1 MIGVLLTI
9 LKVIGIIIL
18 ALIALALLIV
28 LMVLFIP
35 VRYRGKI
42 YFKKTPDID
51 LSVTWFF
58 KFLNISL
65 KFKDELDISAKVAW
79 FFTVFS
85 NKEDSKDEQKINSD
99 NKDAFE
105 KETEEKS
112 LSKKD
117 ENKGKS
123 ASLKVDNVKEVK
135 EHKKDTENIP
145 PVKADELNKQEKK
158 HSKAVKKAKD
168 KKKDNKNKSIP
179 EKILEKAKDIHYIVT
194 NDENKFIFMKM
205 LEKVKKIIVHVLP
218 RKISG
223 YFKFGFEDPSVTGQ
237 VLEILAVFYP
247 LYKDDF
253 KIIPMFYDEIIE
265 VDISFKG
272 RLRIVYAAYIGLLL
286 WLNKKKIKTRPK

>member
-1 MIGVLLTI
+1 MISVLLTI

-51 LSVTWFF
+51 LSVTWLF

-85 NKEDSKDEQKINSD
+85 NKEDSKDGQEIEFG
-99 NKDAFE
+99 NKDTFK
-105 KETEEKS
+105 KEPEEKS
-112 LSKKD
+112 LSKK
-117 ENKGKS
+117 ENSEEKS
-123 ASLKVDNVKEVK
+123 ASLKGDNIKKHKE
-135 EHKKDTENIP
+135 DTENIP

-168 KKKDNKNKSIP
+168 KKKDKKNKSLP
-179 EKILEKAKDIHYIVT
+179 EKILEKVKDIHYIIT
-194 NDENKFIFMKM
+194 NDENKVIFMKM

-218 RKISG
+218 KKISG

>member
-1 MIGVLLTI
+1 MIGVLLTV

-85 NKEDSKDEQKINSD
+85 NKEDSKNEQKVKSD

-112 LSKKD
+112 LLKK
-117 ENKGKS
+117 ENSEEKS
-123 ASLKVDNVKEVK
+123 ASLKGDNIKK
-135 EHKKDTENIP
+135 HKKDTENIP

-168 KKKDNKNKSIP
+168 KKKDKKNKSLP
-179 EKILEKAKDIHYIVT
+179 EKILEKVKDIHYIIT
-194 NDENKFIFMKM
+194 NDENKLVFMKM

-272 RLRIVYAAYIGLLL
+272 RLRIFYAAYIGLLL

>member
-85 NKEDSKDEQKINSD
+85 NKEDSKDEKEIEFG
-99 NKDAFE
+99 NKDTLE
-105 KETEEKS
+105 KEPEEKS
-112 LSKKD
+112 LLKK
-117 ENKGKS
+117 ENSEEKS
-123 ASLKVDNVKEVK
+123 ASLKD
-135 EHKKDTENIP
+135 HKKDTENIP

-168 KKKDNKNKSIP
+168 KKKDKKNKSLP
-179 EKILEKAKDIHYIVT
+179 EKILEKVKDIHYIIT
-194 NDENKFIFMKM
+194 NDENKLIFMKM
-205 LEKVKKIIVHVLP
+205 LEKVKKVIVHVLP

-247 LYKDDF
+247 IYKDDF
-253 KIIPMFYDEIIE
+253 KIIPMFYDEIVE

-272 RLRIVYAAYIGLLL
+272 RLRIFYAAYIGLLL

>member
-1 MIGVLLTI
+1 MIGVLLTV

-42 YFKKTPDID
+42 YFKKKPDID

-85 NKEDSKDEQKINSD
+85 NKEDSKDEKEIEFG
-99 NKDAFE
+99 NKDTFE

-112 LSKKD
+112 LLKK
-117 ENKGKS
+117 ENSEEKS
-123 ASLKVDNVKEVK
+123 ASLKGDNIK
-135 EHKKDTENIP
+135 EHKRDTENIP

-168 KKKDNKNKSIP
+168 KKKDKKNKSLP
-179 EKILEKAKDIHYIVT
+179 EKILEKVKDIHYIVT
-194 NDENKFIFMKM
+194 NDENKLIFMKM

-272 RLRIVYAAYIGLLL
+272 RLRIFYAAYIGLLL

>member
-35 VRYRGKI
+35 VRYKGKI

-85 NKEDSKDEQKINSD
+85 NKEDSKDEKEIEFV

-105 KETEEKS
+105 KEPEEKS
-112 LSKKD
+112 LLKK
-117 ENKGKS
+117 EKS
-123 ASLKVDNVKEVK
+123 ASLKGDNIKEVK
-135 EHKKDTENIP
+135 EHKRDTENTLTI
-145 PVKADELNKQEKK
+145 KADELNKQEKK

-168 KKKDNKNKSIP
+168 KKNDKKNKSLP
-179 EKILEKAKDIHYIVT
+179 EKILEKVKDIHYIVT
-194 NDENKFIFMKM
+194 NDENKLIFIKM

-218 RKISG
+218 KKIVG

-272 RLRIVYAAYIGLLL
+272 RLRIFYAAYIGLLL

>member
-18 ALIALALLIV
+18 TLIALALLIV

-42 YFKKTPDID
+42 YFKKTLDID

-85 NKEDSKDEQKINSD
+85 NKEDSKDEQKIELG
-99 NKDAFE
+99 NKDTFE

-112 LSKKD
+112 LSKK
-117 ENKGKS
+117 ENSEEKS
-123 ASLKVDNVKEVK
+123 ASLKGDNIKKHKE
-135 EHKKDTENIP
+135 DTENIP

-158 HSKAVKKAKD
+158 YSKAVKKAKD
-168 KKKDNKNKSIP
+168 KKKDKKNKSLP
-179 EKILEKAKDIHYIVT
+179 EKILEKAKDIHYIIT
-194 NDENKFIFMKM
+194 NDENKLIFMKM

-218 RKISG
+218 KKIVG

-253 KIIPMFYDEIIE
+253 KIIPMFYDEIVE

-272 RLRIVYAAYIGLLL
+272 RLRIFYAAYIGLLL
-286 WLNKKKIKTRPK
+286 WLNKKKIKTRPR

>member
-18 ALIALALLIV
+18 ALIALVLLIV

-42 YFKKTPDID
+42 CFKKTPDID

-85 NKEDSKDEQKINSD
+85 NKEDSKDEKEIEFG

-112 LSKKD
+112 LLKK
-117 ENKGKS
+117 EKS
-123 ASLKVDNVKEVK
+123 ASLKGDNIK
-135 EHKKDTENIP
+135 EHKRDTENIP

-158 HSKAVKKAKD
+158 HNKAVKKAKD
-168 KKKDNKNKSIP
+168 KKKDKKNKSLP
-179 EKILEKAKDIHYIVT
+179 EKILEKVKDIHYIIT
-194 NDENKFIFMKM
+194 NDENKLIFMKM

-218 RKISG
+218 KKISG

-272 RLRIVYAAYIGLLL
+272 RLRIFYAAYIGLLL

>member
-65 KFKDELDISAKVAW
+65 KFKEELDISAKVAW
-79 FFTVFS
+79 VFTVFS
-85 NKEDSKDEQKINSD
+85 NKEDSKDGQKVKSD

-112 LSKKD
+112 LLKK
-117 ENKGKS
+117 EKS
-123 ASLKVDNVKEVK
+123 ASLKGDNIKK
-135 EHKKDTENIP
+135 HKKDTENIP

-168 KKKDNKNKSIP
+168 KKKGNKNKSLP

-247 LYKDDF
+247 LYKDNF
-253 KIIPMFYDEIIE
+253 KIIPMFYDEIVE

-272 RLRIVYAAYIGLLL
+272 RLRIFYAAYIGLLL

>member
-18 ALIALALLIV
+18 ALIALTLLIV

-35 VRYRGKI
+35 VRYSGKI

-65 KFKDELDISAKVAW
+65 KFKDELDINAKVAW

-85 NKEDSKDEQKINSD
+85 NKEDSKDEKEIEFG
-99 NKDAFE
+99 NKDTFE
-105 KETEEKS
+105 KEPEEKS
-112 LSKKD
+112 LSKK
-117 ENKGKS
+117 ENSEEKS
-123 ASLKVDNVKEVK
+123 ASLKGDNIKK
-135 EHKKDTENIP
+135 HKKDTENIP

-168 KKKDNKNKSIP
+168 KKKDNKNKSLP
-179 EKILEKAKDIHYIVT
+179 EKILKKVKDIHYIIT
-194 NDENKFIFMKM
+194 NDENKLIFMKM

-218 RKISG
+218 KKIVG

-272 RLRIVYAAYIGLLL
+272 RLRIFYAVYIGLLL
-286 WLNKKKIKTRPK
+286 WLNKKKIKTRPR

>member
-18 ALIALALLIV
+18 ALIALVLLIV

-85 NKEDSKDEQKINSD
+85 NKEDSKDEQKVKSD
-99 NKDAFE
+99 NKDTFE

-112 LSKKD
+112 LLKK
-117 ENKGKS
+117 EKS
-123 ASLKVDNVKEVK
+123 ASLKGDNIKEVK
-135 EHKKDTENIP
+135 EHKRDTENTLTI
-145 PVKADELNKQEKK
+145 KADELNKQEKK
-158 HSKAVKKAKD
+158 HSKVVKKAKD
-168 KKKDNKNKSIP
+168 KKKDKKNKSLP
-179 EKILEKAKDIHYIVT
+179 EKILEKVKDIHYIIT
-194 NDENKFIFMKM
+194 NDENKLIFMKM
-205 LEKVKKIIVHVLP
+205 LEKVKKIIVHLLP
-218 RKISG
+218 KKIVG
-223 YFKFGFEDPSVTGQ
+223 YFKFGFEYPSVTGQ

-253 KIIPMFYDEIIE
+253 KIIPMFYDEIVE

-272 RLRIVYAAYIGLLL
+272 RLRIFYAAYIGLLL

>member
-85 NKEDSKDEQKINSD
+85 NKEDSKDGQKVKSD
-99 NKDAFE
+99 NKDTFE

-112 LSKKD
+112 LSKK
-117 ENKGKS
+117 ENSEEKS
-123 ASLKVDNVKEVK
+123 ESIK

-158 HSKAVKKAKD
+158 HNKAVKKAKNKKTD
-168 KKKDNKNKSIP
+168 KKNKSLP
-179 EKILEKAKDIHYIVT
+179 EKILEKVKDIHYIIT
-194 NDENKFIFMKM
+194 NDENKLIFMKM

-247 LYKDDF
+247 LYEDGF
-253 KIIPMFYDEIIE
+253 EIIPMFYDEIIE

>member
-18 ALIALALLIV
+18 ALIALVLLIV

-42 YFKKTPDID
+42 CFKKTPDID

-85 NKEDSKDEQKINSD
+85 NKEDSKDEKEIEFG

-112 LSKKD
+112 LLKK
-117 ENKGKS
+117 EKS
-123 ASLKVDNVKEVK
+123 ASLKGDNIK
-135 EHKKDTENIP
+135 EHKRDTENIP

-158 HSKAVKKAKD
+158 HNKAVKKAKD
-168 KKKDNKNKSIP
+168 KKKDKKNKSLP
-179 EKILEKAKDIHYIVT
+179 EKILEKVKDIHYIIT
-194 NDENKFIFMKM
+194 NDENKLIFMKM

-218 RKISG
+218 KKISG

-253 KIIPMFYDEIIE
+253 KIIPMFYDEIVE

-272 RLRIVYAAYIGLLL
+272 RLRIFYAAYIGLLL

>member
-28 LMVLFIP
+28 LMGLFIP

-85 NKEDSKDEQKINSD
+85 NKEDSKDEKEIEFG

-105 KETEEKS
+105 KEPEEKS
-112 LSKKD
+112 LLKK
-117 ENKGKS
+117 EKS
-123 ASLKVDNVKEVK
+123 ASLKGDNIKEVK
-135 EHKKDTENIP
+135 EHKRDIENTLTI
-145 PVKADELNKQEKK
+145 KADELNKQEKK
-158 HSKAVKKAKD
+158 HTKAVKKAKD
-168 KKKDNKNKSIP
+168 KKKDKKNKSLP
-179 EKILEKAKDIHYIVT
+179 EKILEKVKDIHYIIT
-194 NDENKFIFMKM
+194 NDENKLIFIKM
-205 LEKVKKIIVHVLP
+205 LEKTKKIIVHVLP
-218 RKISG
+218 KKIVG

-272 RLRIVYAAYIGLLL
+272 RLRILYAAYIGLLL

>member
-18 ALIALALLIV
+18 ALIALVLLIV

-85 NKEDSKDEQKINSD
+85 NKEDSKDEQKIELG

-112 LSKKD
+112 LLKK
-117 ENKGKS
+117 EKS
-123 ASLKVDNVKEVK
+123 ASLKGDNIKEVK
-135 EHKKDTENIP
+135 EHKRDTENTLTI
-145 PVKADELNKQEKK
+145 KADELNKQEKK

-168 KKKDNKNKSIP
+168 KKKDKKNKSLP
-179 EKILEKAKDIHYIVT
+179 EKILEKAKDIHYIIT
-194 NDENKFIFMKM
+194 NDENRLIFMKM
-205 LEKVKKIIVHVLP
+205 LEKVKKIIVHLLP
-218 RKISG
+218 KKIVG
-223 YFKFGFEDPSVTGQ
+223 YFKFGFEYPSVTGQ

-253 KIIPMFYDEIIE
+253 KIIPMFYDEIVE

-272 RLRIVYAAYIGLLL
+272 RLRIFYAAYIGLLL
-286 WLNKKKIKTRPK
+286 WLNKKKIKTRPQ

>member
-65 KFKDELDISAKVAW
+65 KFKEELDISAKVAW
-79 FFTVFS
+79 VFTVFS
-85 NKEDSKDEQKINSD
+85 NKEDSKDGQKVKSD

-112 LSKKD
+112 LLKK
-117 ENKGKS
+117 EKS
-123 ASLKVDNVKEVK
+123 ASLKGDNIKK
-135 EHKKDTENIP
+135 HKKDTENIP

-168 KKKDNKNKSIP
+168 KKKGNKNKSLP

-253 KIIPMFYDEIIE
+253 KIIPMFYDEIVE

-272 RLRIVYAAYIGLLL
+272 RLRIFYAAYIGLLL

>member
-85 NKEDSKDEQKINSD
+85 NKEDSKDGQKVKSD
-99 NKDAFE
+99 NKDTFG

-112 LSKKD
+112 LSKK
-117 ENKGKS
+117 ENSEEKS
-123 ASLKVDNVKEVK
+123 ASLKGDNIKKHKE
-135 EHKKDTENIP
+135 DTENTP

-168 KKKDNKNKSIP
+168 KKKDKKNKSLP
-179 EKILEKAKDIHYIVT
+179 EKILEKVKDIHYIIT
-194 NDENKFIFMKM
+194 NDENKLIFMKM
-205 LEKVKKIIVHVLP
+205 LEKTKKIIVHVLP

-253 KIIPMFYDEIIE
+253 KVIPMFYDEIVE

-272 RLRIVYAAYIGLLL
+272 RLRIFYAAYIGLLL

>member
-18 ALIALALLIV
+18 ALIALVLLIV

-85 NKEDSKDEQKINSD
+85 NKEDSKDEKEIEFG

-105 KETEEKS
+105 KEPEEKS
-112 LSKKD
+112 LLKK
-117 ENKGKS
+117 ENSEEKS
-123 ASLKVDNVKEVK
+123 ASLKGDNIK
-135 EHKKDTENIP
+135 EHKTDTENIP

-158 HSKAVKKAKD
+158 HTKAVKKAKD
-168 KKKDNKNKSIP
+168 KKKDKKNKSLL
-179 EKILEKAKDIHYIVT
+179 EKILEKVKDIHYIIT
-194 NDENKFIFMKM
+194 NDENKLIFMKM

-272 RLRIVYAAYIGLLL
+272 RLRIFYAAYIGLLL

>member
-79 FFTVFS
+79 VFTVFS
-85 NKEDSKDEQKINSD
+85 NKEDSKDEKEIEFG

-105 KETEEKS
+105 KEPEE
-112 LSKKD
+112 
-117 ENKGKS
+117 KS
-123 ASLKVDNVKEVK
+123 ASLKGDNIKEVK
-135 EHKKDTENIP
+135 EHKRDTENTLTI
-145 PVKADELNKQEKK
+145 KADELNKQEKK
-158 HSKAVKKAKD
+158 HTKAVKKAKD
-168 KKKDNKNKSIP
+168 KKKDKKNKSLP
-179 EKILEKAKDIHYIVT
+179 EKILEKAKDIHYIIT
-194 NDENKFIFMKM
+194 NDENKLIFMKM
-205 LEKVKKIIVHVLP
+205 LEKTKKIIVHVLP
-218 RKISG
+218 KKISG

-272 RLRIVYAAYIGLLL
+272 RLRILYAAYIGLLL

>member
-65 KFKDELDISAKVAW
+65 KFKDELDISAKVAC

-85 NKEDSKDEQKINSD
+85 NKEDSKDEQKVKSD
-99 NKDAFE
+99 NKDTFE

-112 LSKKD
+112 
-117 ENKGKS
+117 
-123 ASLKVDNVKEVK
+123 ASLKGDNIK
-135 EHKKDTENIP
+135 EHKTDTENIP

-168 KKKDNKNKSIP
+168 KKKDNKNNSLP
-179 EKILEKAKDIHYIVT
+179 EKILEKAKDIHYIIT
-194 NDENKFIFMKM
+194 NDENKLIFMKM

-247 LYKDDF
+247 LYKYDF

>member
-18 ALIALALLIV
+18 ALIALVLLIV

-85 NKEDSKDEQKINSD
+85 NKEDSKDEQKIELG

-112 LSKKD
+112 LLKK
-117 ENKGKS
+117 EKS
-123 ASLKVDNVKEVK
+123 ASLKGDNIKEVK
-135 EHKKDTENIP
+135 EHKRDTENTLTI
-145 PVKADELNKQEKK
+145 KADELNKQEKK

-168 KKKDNKNKSIP
+168 KKKDKKNKSLP
-179 EKILEKAKDIHYIVT
+179 EKILEKAKDIHYIIT
-194 NDENKFIFMKM
+194 NDENRLIFMKM
-205 LEKVKKIIVHVLP
+205 LEKVKKIIVHLLP
-218 RKISG
+218 KKIVG
-223 YFKFGFEDPSVTGQ
+223 YFKFGFEYPSVTGQ

-253 KIIPMFYDEIIE
+253 KIIPMFYDEIVE

-272 RLRIVYAAYIGLLL
+272 RLHIFYAAYIGLLL
-286 WLNKKKIKTRPK
+286 WLNKKKIKTRPQ

>member
-85 NKEDSKDEQKINSD
+85 NKEDSKDEQKV
-99 NKDAFE
+99 
-105 KETEEKS
+105 KS
-112 LSKKD
+112 
-117 ENKGKS
+117 
-123 ASLKVDNVKEVK
+123 
-135 EHKKDTENIP
+135 HKKDTENIL

-158 HSKAVKKAKD
+158 HTKAVKKAKD
-168 KKKDNKNKSIP
+168 KKKDKKNKSLP
-179 EKILEKAKDIHYIVT
+179 EKILEKVKDIHYIIT
-194 NDENKFIFMKM
+194 NDENKLIFMKM

-272 RLRIVYAAYIGLLL
+272 RLRILYAAYIGLLL

>member
-42 YFKKTPDID
+42 CFKKTPDID

-65 KFKDELDISAKVAW
+65 KFKEELDISAKVAW

-85 NKEDSKDEQKINSD
+85 NKEDSKDEQKVKSD
-99 NKDAFE
+99 NKDTFE

-112 LSKKD
+112 LSKK
-117 ENKGKS
+117 ENSEEKS
-123 ASLKVDNVKEVK
+123 ASLKGDNIK
-135 EHKKDTENIP
+135 EHKTDTENIP

-168 KKKDNKNKSIP
+168 KKKDNKNKSLP
-179 EKILEKAKDIHYIVT
+179 EKILEKAKDIHYIIT
-194 NDENKFIFMKM
+194 NDENKLIFMKM

-272 RLRIVYAAYIGLLL
+272 RLRIFYAAYIGLLL
-286 WLNKKKIKTRPK
+286 WLNKKKIKTRPT

>member
-51 LSVTWFF
+51 LSVTWLF

-85 NKEDSKDEQKINSD
+85 NKEDSKDGQEIEFG
-99 NKDAFE
+99 NKDTFK
-105 KETEEKS
+105 KEPEEKS
-112 LSKKD
+112 LSKK
-117 ENKGKS
+117 ENSEEKS
-123 ASLKVDNVKEVK
+123 ASLKGDNIKKHKE
-135 EHKKDTENIP
+135 DTENIP

-168 KKKDNKNKSIP
+168 KKKDKKNKSLP
-179 EKILEKAKDIHYIVT
+179 EKILEKVKDIHYIIT
-194 NDENKFIFMKM
+194 NDENKVIFMKM

-218 RKISG
+218 KKISG

>member
-42 YFKKTPDID
+42 YFKETPDID

-65 KFKDELDISAKVAW
+65 KFKEELDISAKVAW

-85 NKEDSKDEQKINSD
+85 NKEDSKDEQKIELG

-112 LSKKD
+112 LLKK
-117 ENKGKS
+117 EKS
-123 ASLKVDNVKEVK
+123 ASLKGDNIKEVK
-135 EHKKDTENIP
+135 EHKRDTENTLTI
-145 PVKADELNKQEKK
+145 KADELNKQEKK

-168 KKKDNKNKSIP
+168 KKKDKKNKSLP
-179 EKILEKAKDIHYIVT
+179 EKILEKAKDIHYIIT
-194 NDENKFIFMKM
+194 NDENRLIFMKM

-218 RKISG
+218 RKIVG

>member
-1 MIGVLLTI
+1 MIGILLTI

-18 ALIALALLIV
+18 ILIAFALIIV
-28 LMVLFIP
+28 LTVLFIP

-42 YFKKTPDID
+42 CFKEVPDID

-79 FFTVFS
+79 FFTIFS
-85 NKEDSKDEQKINSD
+85 NKEELQDENISAPDNRGGKDTS
-99 NKDAFE
+99 E
-105 KETEEKS
+105 KES
-112 LSKKD
+112 SKKGLLQSTFYK
-117 ENKGKS
+117 KGDK
-123 ASLKVDNVKEVK
+123 LKEVK
-135 EHKKDTENIP
+135 AGKFKSKDKTSDYA
-145 PVKADELNKQEKK
+145 KAAELDKQEKK
-158 HSKAVKKAKD
+158 HSKAIRKAKNKKAD
-168 KKKDNKNKSIP
+168 KKFKSLP
-179 EKILEKAKDIHYIVT
+179 EKISDKIKDIHYIIT
-194 NDENKFIFMKM
+194 NDDNKYIFAKM
-205 LEKVKKIIVHVLP
+205 LEKIKKLIDHVLP
-218 RKISG
+218 KKIEG
-223 YFKFGFEDPSVTGQ
+223 YFKFGFDDPSVTGQ

>member
-79 FFTVFS
+79 VFTVFS
-85 NKEDSKDEQKINSD
+85 NKEDSKDEQKVKSD
-99 NKDAFE
+99 NTDTFE

-112 LSKKD
+112 LSKK
-117 ENKGKS
+117 ENSEEKS
-123 ASLKVDNVKEVK
+123 TSLKGDNIKK
-135 EHKKDTENIP
+135 HKKDTENIP

-168 KKKDNKNKSIP
+168 KKKDKKNKSLP
-179 EKILEKAKDIHYIVT
+179 EKILEKVKDIHYIIT
-194 NDENKFIFMKM
+194 NDENKLIFMKM

-253 KIIPMFYDEIIE
+253 KIIPMFYDEIVE

-272 RLRIVYAAYIGLLL
+272 RLRIFYAAYIGLLL